1 MAEYCVILITVPDSK
16 TADKI
21 ALALVERKLAACVNQ
36 IPKLKSTYRWE
47 GKIETAEEIL
57 LLAKTRTVL
66 VQDAAYAIKNLHPHA
81 VCEIITLPIT
91 WGHAPYLDW
100 VGANTIFG
108 NPPGDERRR

>member
-1 MAEYCVILITVPDSK
+1 MAEYCVLLITVPDSA
-16 TADKI
+16 TADRI
-21 ALALVERKLAACVNQ
+21 TQALVERKLAACVNQ
-36 IPKLKSTYRWE
+36 IPKLKSTYWWE
-47 GKIETAEEIL
+47 GKIETAEELL

-66 VQDAAYAIKNLHPHA
+66 VQDAAYAIKSLHPYS

-100 VGANTIFG
+100 IGANTIFG